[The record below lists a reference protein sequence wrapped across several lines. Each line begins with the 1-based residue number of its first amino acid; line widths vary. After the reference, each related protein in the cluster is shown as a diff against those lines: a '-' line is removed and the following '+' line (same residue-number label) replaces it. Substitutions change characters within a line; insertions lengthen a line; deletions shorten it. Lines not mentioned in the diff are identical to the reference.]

1 MNKELFPLPAM
12 EIKKTIK
19 SPLTT
24 EFVFE
29 HLETGLAATWGN
41 AFRRLLLTRVP
52 GWAIFAVKISD
63 KEKTITNEIAKLE
76 GVKEIPIYLNFHLK
90 KLVFQSASEDS
101 LRQGKI
107 HTLQINVDNS
117 RSKEEYIVT
126 GKDIQGEL
134 TVLNPETY
142 LATVAPASQL
152 KITLYCCYHYVSRSA
167 KEQKSFF
174 FPGNKKEDEGNASDG
189 KDDNREGIQLK
200 NEENL
205 IFLDSDYCPVKTVS
219 WQVEP
224 VVVDL
229 DKQEERLKLTIT
241 TSGSVSAHNS
251 LLMVIEF
258 LEQSMINIQQLI
270 ASEPRKERKSQAGRK
285 SN

>member
-1 MNKELFPLPAM
+1 M
-12 EIKKTIK
+12 
-19 SPLTT
+19 
-24 EFVFE
+24 
-29 HLETGLAATWGN
+29 
-41 AFRRLLLTRVP
+41 
-52 GWAIFAVKISD
+52 KISD

-101 LRQGKI
+101 LHQGKI
-107 HTLQINVDNS
+107 HTLQIDVDNS
-117 RSKEEYIVT
+117 RSKEEYVVT

-134 TVLNPETY
+134 AVLNPETY

-174 FPGNKKEDEGNASDG
+174 FPENKKGGENNAPDEKGDNE
-189 KDDNREGIQLK
+189 KDLQLK
-200 NEENL
+200 SEENL
-205 IFLDSDYCPVKTVS
+205 IFLNSDYCPVKTVS

-224 VVVDL
+224 IVVDL

-241 TSGSVSAHNS
+241 TNGSVSARNS
-251 LLMVIEF
+251 LLIVIDF
-258 LEQSMINIQQLI
+258 LEQSMLNIQRLI
-270 ASEPRKERKSQAGRK
+270 TSEPRKARK
-285 SN
+285 